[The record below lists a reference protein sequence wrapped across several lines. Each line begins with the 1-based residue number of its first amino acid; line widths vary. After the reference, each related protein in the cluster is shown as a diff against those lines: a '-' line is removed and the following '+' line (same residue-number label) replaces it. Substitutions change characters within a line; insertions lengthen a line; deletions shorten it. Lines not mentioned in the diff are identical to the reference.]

1 MQALWD
7 LILRILPDNEP
18 NTAAAIAGWLQGLAT
33 ISALWFALRTL
44 RHKLGESA
52 ESGRP
57 KVVFDYHQADGDRG
71 SGFVARNV
79 GKGAALN
86 SYFFDIDPRT
96 NDASFIALGGL
107 MPETEIRLATNVG
120 NRLNQEVNAKVTARV
135 PLYILAQ
142 AAVGEDWL
150 LSINRVVDNSRVSHE
165 VVLWTPPDALRRK
178 LKALTV
184 DERLREALAK
194 GRPLKQQQ
202 DIQV

>member
-1 MQALWD
+1 
-7 LILRILPDNEP
+7 
-18 NTAAAIAGWLQGLAT
+18 
-33 ISALWFALRTL
+33 
-44 RHKLGESA
+44 
-52 ESGRP
+52 
-57 KVVFDYHQADGDRG
+57 
-71 SGFVARNV
+71 
-79 GKGAALN
+79 
-86 SYFFDIDPRT
+86 
-96 NDASFIALGGL
+96 